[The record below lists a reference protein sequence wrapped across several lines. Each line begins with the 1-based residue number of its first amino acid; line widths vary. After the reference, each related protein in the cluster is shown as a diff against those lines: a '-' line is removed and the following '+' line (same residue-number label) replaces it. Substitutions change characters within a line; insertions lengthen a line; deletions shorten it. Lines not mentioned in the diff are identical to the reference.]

1 MKTHKARIFLR
12 VVAVLA
18 VAVTAGNLAQA
29 QSCSVEWTGNAGD
42 GQWSTAGNWSTHRVP
57 GPTRDVCIL
66 TANGTSGSVDAIA
79 TPSIAVHSIQVGQG
93 VGLAFGS
100 ETVSIA
106 TSLTSQGY
114 LTMFGT
120 TLSATSV
127 DMQSGTLVGGGTI
140 ESSLTNNGYLLP
152 TNGETLTVTGDY
164 TQTAG
169 GELTVNFATTYPPAL
184 VVKSNATL
192 SGTLSVGVNLKRPP
206 AKGSTYTAMRFGSL
220 NGEFTRFTVEGGGTV
235 KYTNNSVVVT
245 FQ

>member
-1 MKTHKARIFLR
+1 LR
-12 VVAVLA
+12 VVAVLV
-18 VAVTAGNLAQA
+18 VAVTGAKLARA
-29 QSCSVEWTGNAGD
+29 QSCNDEWTGNAGD

-57 GPTRDVCIL
+57 GPTSDVCIL

-79 TPSIAVHSIQVGQG
+79 TPSISVHSIQVGKG
-93 VGLAFGS
+93 MGLAFGS
-100 ETVSIA
+100 ETVLIA

-140 ESSLTNNGYLLP
+140 EGSLTNNGYLLP

-169 GELTVNFATTYPPAL
+169 GELRGCDF
-184 VVKSNATL
+184 
-192 SGTLSVGVNLKRPP
+192 
-206 AKGSTYTAMRFGSL
+206 FD
-220 NGEFTRFTVEGGGTV
+220 FC
-235 KYTNNSVVVT
+235 
-245 FQ
+245 